1 MTLIMSNQQLKM
13 NTYSVNEIIEG
24 TIIVIRPFGAIM
36 IFEDG
41 QKGLLHISEIANS
54 FIRNINR
61 YLKIG
66 KTYQVKVIGI
76 ESDGFLKVSMN
87 KITAEE
93 KEEYRN
99 KVLKRT
105 PVDSQYIDFEAL
117 KNELPKWI
125 EKEKNNGQ
133 SK

>member
-1 MTLIMSNQQLKM
+1 MSRQQLKM

-87 KITAEE
+87 KITNEE

-105 PVDSQYIDFEAL
+105 PVDNQYIDFEAL

-125 EKEKNNGQ
+125 AKEKENDQ

>member
-1 MTLIMSNQQLKM
+1 M
-13 NTYSVNEIIEG
+13 NTYKVNDIIEG
-24 TIIVIRPFGAIM
+24 TIIIIRPFGAIM

-41 QKGLLHISEIANS
+41 QKGLLHISEIANT

-76 ESDGFLKVSMN
+76 EEDGFLKVSMN
-87 KITAEE
+87 KISEEE
-93 KEEYRN
+93 KEEYRS

-117 KNELPKWI
+117 KEKLPEWI